1 MTNIMLVDDLQYAR
15 LGYKLML
22 GKASDIAIVAQAG
35 DGRQAIA
42 EIERLESAGGPLPDV
57 VLMDVRM
64 PVMDGITATREI
76 TRRWR

>member
-57 VLMDVRM
+57 VCSWTCAC
-64 PVMDGITATREI
+64 P
-76 TRRWR
+76 

>member
-42 EIERLESAGGPLPDV
+42 EI
-57 VLMDVRM
+57 
-64 PVMDGITATREI
+64 
-76 TRRWR
+76 